1 MLTEEEIAEL
11 DEETQE
17 VIRAIQ
23 AERRA
28 FKPSEER
35 IRITNLIKTDPAA
48 AAIEIR
54 ERSLR
59 RFEERVGPQRDYMLR
74 QRRQLQQQEEEEA
87 AAAARGNAGGN
98 GRSSYEDSGGAAAD
112 RPAEQV
118 KRRMPRLL
126 RGETPAL
133 MEAATEK
140 EVAPPIAPSKR

>member
-35 IRITNLIKTDPAA
+35 IRINKLIDTDPAA
-48 AAIEIR
+48 AALEIR
-54 ERSLR
+54 ERSWR
-59 RFEERVGPQRDYMLR
+59 RFDETVGPQREYMLR
-74 QRRQLQQQEEEEA
+74 QRQLRQQQEEEDA
-87 AAAARGNAGGN
+87 AAAARGNAGVDG
-98 GRSSYEDSGGAAAD
+98 GSHGERGGAAAD

-118 KRRMPRLL
+118 KRQRLYC
-126 RGETPAL
+126 GSSSHET
-133 MEAATEK
+133 
-140 EVAPPIAPSKR
+140 

>member
-23 AERRA
+23 GERRA

-35 IRITNLIKTDPAA
+35 IRINKLIDADPAA

-54 ERSLR
+54 ERSWR
-59 RFEERVGPQRDYMLR
+59 RFDETVGPQREYMLR
-74 QRRQLQQQEEEEA
+74 QRQLRQQQEEEDA
-87 AAAARGNAGGN
+87 AAAARAKAGVN
-98 GRSSYEDSGGAAAD
+98 GGSHGERGGAAD

-118 KRRMPRLL
+118 KRQRLSC
-126 RGETPAL
+126 GSSSHET
-133 MEAATEK
+133 
-140 EVAPPIAPSKR
+140 

>member
-59 RFEERVGPQRDYMLR
+59 RFEERVGPQRDYILR
-74 QRRQLQQQEEEEA
+74 QRKLQEEKDA
-87 AAAARGNAGGN
+87 AAAARAKARVDGSNHGERGG
-98 GRSSYEDSGGAAAD
+98 AAD

-118 KRRMPRLL
+118 KRQCLGARPDITPKISRVLQRMRPNPMFD
-126 RGETPAL
+126 GNQ
-133 MEAATEK
+133 
-140 EVAPPIAPSKR
+140 

>member
-35 IRITNLIKTDPAA
+35 IHINNLIKTDPAA

-59 RFEERVGPQRDYMLR
+59 RFEERVGPQRDYMLW
-74 QRRQLQQQEEEEA
+74 QRQLKQQQEQKDA
-87 AAAARGNAGGN
+87 AAAARAKTGVNGGSH
-98 GRSSYEDSGGAAAD
+98 GERGGAAD
-112 RPAEQV
+112 RPAEQFGDIDTAPGAPL
-118 KRRMPRLL
+118 PRS
-126 RGETPAL
+126 
-133 MEAATEK
+133 
-140 EVAPPIAPSKR
+140 I